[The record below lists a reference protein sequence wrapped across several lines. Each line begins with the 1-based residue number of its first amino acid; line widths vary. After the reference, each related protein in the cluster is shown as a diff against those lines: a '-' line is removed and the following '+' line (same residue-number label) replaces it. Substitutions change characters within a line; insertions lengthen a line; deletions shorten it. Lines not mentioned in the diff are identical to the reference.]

1 MADPVPTTNARSPYL
16 IDVGNNKVVKLQ
28 LKASSMDAGLIGVLG
43 IAPMAASGEVPVGK
57 TLVGTGRLAAM
68 QNGCF
73 GINVVYA
80 KTATKSQ
87 TAKVLCSPSK
97 ADTVFV
103 EARGKTYNGK
113 NIVDVRVPRRRVYT
127 F

>member
-1 MADPVPTTNARSPYL
+1 MAEVVGTNARSPFL
-16 IDVGNNKVVKLQ
+16 IDVGNKKAVKLQ
-28 LKASSMDAGLIGVLG
+28 LKASSMDETLRPTLG
-43 IAPMAASGEVPVGK
+43 ITPLPATGEVPTGI
-57 TLVGTGRLAAM
+57 TLVGSGRLAAM

-73 GINVVYA
+73 GINLVYA

-87 TAKVLCSPSK
+87 TAKVLCSPTK

-103 EARGKTYNGK
+103 DAKGKTYAGK